1 MSRREYH
8 CSECG
13 HVFRLPQ
20 NAPRDTR
27 SLMCPACGSIDLT
40 IAVTARPVP
49 TVMRARH
56 TVPEATW
63 WRRRAKVS

>member
-20 NAPRDTR
+20 SAPRDTR

-40 IAVTARPVP
+40 MSVAARPVP
-49 TVMRARH
+49 AVMRARQPAPA
-56 TVPEATW
+56 TTW
-63 WRRRAKVS
+63 WRRRAKAS